1 VVIVPIIKKDAERD
15 AVLEAV
21 KVLHTAATAAG
32 LRAHLDADEGRTPGW
47 KFNFW
52 EMKVSWGN
60 CCIRLTDSD
69 MPMDGREP
77 HMKLEVRL
85 LKVCGTA
92 ALEGSTGLGA
102 AVWTPQWTPQ
112 DLASMQAPPACRCTF
127 LMELAAPES
136 IVTITKASDACCRAC
151 RCGWRWGPA
160 TSPPP
165 HASSRGGTDRA
176 RRARPLA
183 CRLSR
188 RPLCSTSPASWT
200 KCRSVLI
207 CTSQLCVQ
215 YA

>member
-1 VVIVPIIKKDAERD
+1 VQQPLPEPSGRRCLHAGGLGSVLVCSASRPRALHNVQVVIVPIIKKDAERD

-112 DLASMQAPPACRCTF
+112 EPACRP
-127 LMELAAPES
+127 LQRAAARFS
-136 IVTITKASDACCRAC
+136 WSLQRRKA
-151 RCGWRWGPA
+151 
-160 TSPPP
+160 
-165 HASSRGGTDRA
+165 
-176 RRARPLA
+176 L
-183 CRLSR
+183 
-188 RPLCSTSPASWT
+188 
-200 KCRSVLI
+200 
-207 CTSQLCVQ
+207 
-215 YA
+215 